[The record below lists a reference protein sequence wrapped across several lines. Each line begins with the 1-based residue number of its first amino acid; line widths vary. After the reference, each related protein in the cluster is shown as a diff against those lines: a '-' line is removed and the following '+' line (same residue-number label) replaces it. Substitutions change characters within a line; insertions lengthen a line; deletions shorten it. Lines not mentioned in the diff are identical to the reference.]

1 VLAPF
6 RKNHVPHSSP
16 RVKGGVSAYESDLHI
31 QKYMRV
37 NYSLPYGAHW
47 ERDTL
52 ECYGANVHFTGTIV
66 ADSDSFDYP
75 RYVNLLNDAERD
87 IKNILEGQVQ
97 DFMRD
102 YPNAK
107 GAKVTVRIDG
117 ELR

>member
-1 VLAPF
+1 
-6 RKNHVPHSSP
+6 
-16 RVKGGVSAYESDLHI
+16 
-31 QKYMRV
+31 MRV
-37 NYSLPYGAHW
+37 NYPLPSGAHW
-47 ERDTL
+47 ERENL
-52 ECYGANVHFTGTIV
+52 ECRGADVYFSGRLV

-75 RYVNLLNDAERD
+75 RYKNLLDDAKHD
-87 IKNILEGQVQ
+87 IKNMLESQVQ